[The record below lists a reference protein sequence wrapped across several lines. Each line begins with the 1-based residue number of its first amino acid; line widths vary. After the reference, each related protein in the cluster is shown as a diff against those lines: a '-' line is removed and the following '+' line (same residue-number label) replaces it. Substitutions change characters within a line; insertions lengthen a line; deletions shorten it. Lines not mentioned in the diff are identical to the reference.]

1 MSNMNELS
9 LAVSELR
16 RCGDALIG
24 LADSL
29 TGLFGGQDEPS
40 TTDQATTKP
49 NTPPAKTIT
58 LESVRAVLAEKSRA
72 GYTAEVRELLLKHG
86 ADRLS
91 EIKPTEY
98 PAMLAA
104 AEVLGNG

>member
-1 MSNMNELS
+1 MSKMSELS
-9 LAVSELR
+9 LAVTELR

-24 LADSL
+24 IADSL
-29 TGLFGGQDEPS
+29 AGFGGHDEPS
-40 TTDQATTKP
+40 TADQVIAKSS
-49 NTPPAKTIT
+49 TPPAKTIT

-86 ADRLS
+86 AEKLS
-91 EIKPTEY
+91 EINPTEY
-98 PAMLAA
+98 PALLAA